1 MSQRVINLM
10 FHDVKKNPSRWN
22 TFPEQFEGLMKQLKN
37 HPNFSDTYL
46 TVDDAGKGNHEYML
60 PIFEKYN
67 LKATIFVPTK
77 FISKGSR
84 TSTYMTASQ
93 IREFSDLGHSIGS
106 HSHSHPK
113 NISLLLKDEIK
124 KEWEQSKKILEE
136 ITGKVVTHCSIPGGF
151 YSIEQW
157 QILKDLGYKRVFNSV
172 PTYKK
177 HNVEG
182 MELLGR
188 FSIEQNSTSRQF
200 NQILS
205 YDILNQKRLFF
216 RQKTSQFLHTLK
228 HRIKG
233 S

>member
-1 MSQRVINLM
+1 M

-22 TFPEQFEGLMKQLKN
+22 TFPEQFDGLMKKLRD
-37 HPNFSDTYL
+37 HPNFKDICL

-77 FISKGSR
+77 FISKGSSR
-84 TSTYMTASQ
+84 STYMTASQ
-93 IREFSDLGHSIGS
+93 IKEFFDLGHIIGS
-106 HSHSHPK
+106 HSHSHPR
-113 NISLLLKDEIK
+113 NISLLPNNEIK
-124 KEWEQSKKILEE
+124 KEWEESKKILEE
-136 ITGKVVTHCSIPGGF
+136 ITGKEVTHCSIPGGF

-157 QILKDLGYKRVFNSV
+157 QILKDLGYQRVFNSA

-177 HNVEG
+177 YNVDG

-188 FSIEQNSTSRQF
+188 FSIEQNITVRQF

-216 RQKTSQFLHTLK
+216 RQKTSQIYHTLK
-228 HRIKG
+228 HRIKN